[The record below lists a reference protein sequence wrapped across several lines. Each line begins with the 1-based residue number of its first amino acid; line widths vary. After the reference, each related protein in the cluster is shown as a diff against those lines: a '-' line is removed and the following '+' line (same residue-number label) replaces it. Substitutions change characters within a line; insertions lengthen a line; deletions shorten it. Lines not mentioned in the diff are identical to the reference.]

1 LYAIQSRYT
10 KNQRGNISDGVK
22 EEEEMDAEEHALPIV
37 IVGHVD
43 HGKSTLIGRLLYDT
57 GCLPADK
64 YSEIQKSSEMLGKIV
79 EFAFVMDCLE
89 EERSKGITIDT
100 TQTFFR
106 TPKRRYVIIDAP
118 GHKEFL
124 KNMITGS
131 SQASA
136 ALLIIDS
143 FEGIRDQTKRHAY
156 ILGMLGLNQVCVL
169 LNKIDLVHYS
179 QNRFLEL
186 KKEITDFLDKLN
198 VHPTFILPISAI
210 HGDNV
215 AKPSEKLSWFDGP
228 TVLQALDTFEE
239 LKVGEKPLRFPIQD
253 IYTMDGKKILVGRV
267 EAGHIRK
274 GDQVYLLPEKKKI
287 EVKSIEKFLERDVS
301 IANFEESVGICVK
314 GRNRMRRGQILT
326 SDLSST
332 ISDKIKANLFWMDPM
347 GYRAGE
353 SLLFRCVTQEV
364 PCRIKK
370 INRKFDPA
378 SMGLI
383 EKDASSIEGAEVADI
398 LIQLDEKVAV
408 DPFNEIPEMGRF
420 VLEREGRPVAGG
432 IIVQKTES

>member
-1 LYAIQSRYT
+1 M
-10 KNQRGNISDGVK
+10 G
-22 EEEEMDAEEHALPIV
+22 EEEHALPIV

-57 GCLPADK
+57 GCLPSDK
-64 YSEIQKSSEMLGKIV
+64 YAEIQRSSEMLGKIV

-89 EERSKGITIDT
+89 EERSRGITIDT
-100 TQTFFR
+100 TQTFFK

-131 SQASA
+131 SQAEA

-143 FEGIRDQTKRHAY
+143 FEGIRDQTRRHAY
-156 ILGMLGLNQVCVL
+156 ILGLLGLKQICVL

-179 QNRFLEL
+179 EGKFFEL
-186 KKEITDFLDKLN
+186 KDQVTDFLKQLTIQ
-198 VHPTFILPISAI
+198 PTFVLPMSAI

-215 AKPSEKLSWFDGP
+215 AHTSEKLSWFEGP

-239 LKVGEKPLRFPIQD
+239 LKVEGKPLRFPIQD
-253 IYTMDGKKILVGRV
+253 IYTMDGKKILVGRI
-267 EAGHIRK
+267 EAGYIKK
-274 GDQVYLLPEKKKI
+274 GESVYLLPEKRKV
-287 EVKSIEKFLERDVS
+287 EVKSIEKFLENDS
-301 IANFEESVGICVK
+301 TISNFEESVGICLK
-314 GRNRMRRGQILT
+314 GRHRVRRGQILT
-326 SDLSST
+326 ADLSST
-332 ISDKIKANLFWMDPM
+332 ISDKIKANIFWMDPM

-353 SLLFRCVTQEV
+353 ALLFRCVTQEV
-364 PCRIKK
+364 PCRIEK

-378 SMGLI
+378 SMELT
-383 EKDASSIEGAEVADI
+383 EEDASSIEGAEVADI
-398 LIQLDEKVAV
+398 LIQLDEKVVV

-432 IIVQKTES
+432 IILQKTES

>member
-1 LYAIQSRYT
+1 MFQ
-10 KNQRGNISDGVK
+10 
-22 EEEEMDAEEHALPIV
+22 EERALPIV

-64 YSEIQKSSEMLGKIV
+64 FSEIQSSSETLGRNL
-79 EFAFVMDCLE
+79 EFAFVMDCFE
-89 EERSKGITIDT
+89 EERSRGITIDT
-100 TQTFFR
+100 TQTFFK

-131 SQASA
+131 SQAVA
-136 ALLIIDS
+136 ALLIIDA
-143 FEGIRDQTKRHAY
+143 FEGIRDQTRRHAY
-156 ILGMLGLNQVCVL
+156 ILSMLGFKQVCVL
-169 LNKIDLVHYS
+169 LNKIDLVEYS
-179 QNRFLEL
+179 QDKFIQLTAEV
-186 KKEITDFLDKLN
+186 TDFLNPLN
-198 VHPTFILPISAI
+198 LHPTFILPISAI

-239 LKVGEKPLRFPIQD
+239 LKVEEKPLRLPIQD
-253 IYTMDGKKILVGRV
+253 IYTINGKKILVGRI

-274 GDQVYLLPEKKKI
+274 GENVYLLPEKKKV
-287 EVKSIEKFLERDVS
+287 EVKDIEKFLENDVS
-301 IANFEESVGICVK
+301 MAVFEESVGICLK
-314 GRNRMRRGQILT
+314 GRHRVKRGQILT
-326 SDLSST
+326 ADLSSL
-332 ISDKIKANLFWMDPM
+332 ISDKIKANIFWMDSK
-347 GYRAGE
+347 GYRTGE

-364 PCRIKK
+364 PCRIEK

-378 SMGLI
+378 SMELT
-383 EKDASSIEGAEVADI
+383 EEDASFIKGAEVAEI
-398 LIQLDEKVAV
+398 LIQIDEKVVV

-420 VLEREGRPVAGG
+420 VLEKEGRPAAGG
-432 IIVQKTES
+432 IIL